1 MTTSDQFKIRKIG
14 NVSHKTKLKCKF
26 KMIKKYQNYQ
36 KIIAMNMNM
45 TSDQFK
51 TKLRNVTELK
61 KVTNEFFLLQ
71 IFVHPW
77 VLSDVR

>member
-1 MTTSDQFKIRKIG
+1 
-14 NVSHKTKLKCKF
+14 
-26 KMIKKYQNYQ
+26 
-36 KIIAMNMNM
+36 MNINM